1 MNILKSATLS
11 RRTMIRGVGVALALP
26 WLEAMQGRRL
36 LGSEQDNAAVKD
48 PVRMAVLFMPNG
60 VPPKKWTPEGEGTEF
75 KLSPIL
81 EPLAPYQKD
90 LLVLS
95 QLWNKNSDSGD
106 GHYVKTAGLLTSTTI
121 NKTVGVDLN
130 CNGISMDQVAAQKL
144 GHLTPLPSIELGIE
158 PVAVGIDGVVGYTRV
173 YGAHIAW
180 RGPTSPLAKEINPR
194 LAYERIVRAGQQS
207 GSNMAA
213 DRSVLDLVM
222 EDAQSLQNRLGVN
235 DRRRIDEYLESV
247 RSLEQRM
254 ERLASN
260 QGAAWKPRAAYDLIP
275 KPAEKIPEAHQE
287 HCRLMLD
294 LMVLAFQT
302 DTTRIATFMFGNSVS
317 NINFSWLDGVKD
329 AHHSLSHHQ
338 NEEDK
343 LAQYERIAKWH
354 MEQYAYILDRLKNIR
369 EGEKSLLDNSMVMFG
384 SDLRDGNAHDP
395 HNLPIIVAGQAGGR
409 IETGKHLVYGRNTP
423 LSNLYVTMLD
433 AMGTPV
439 ERFADSTEK
448 LSGVL
453 KG

>member
-1 MNILKSATLS
+1 MNIIRNSSIS
-11 RRTMIRGVGVALALP
+11 RRTLLRGVGAALALP
-26 WLEAMQGRRL
+26 WLEAMQVRKL
-36 LGSEQDNAAVKD
+36 LGSQQDNAPGKA

-81 EPLAPYQKD
+81 EPLAPHQKD
-90 LLVLS
+90 ILVLS
-95 QLWNKNSDSGD
+95 QLWNKNADSGD

-130 CNGISMDQVAAQKL
+130 CNGISMDQVAAQKI

-180 RGPTSPLAKEINPR
+180 RGPTSPLAKEINPK
-194 LAYERIVRAGQQS
+194 LAYERIVRAGQQGGAS
-207 GSNMAA
+207 LEA

-222 EDAQSLQNRLGVN
+222 EDAKELQGKLGAN
-235 DRRRIDEYLESV
+235 DRRRVDEYLESV
-247 RSLEQRM
+247 RTLEQRM
-254 ERLASN
+254 DRLAN
-260 QGAAWKPRAAYDLIP
+260 AQGDPWKPRSSYDGMP
-275 KPAEKIPEAHQE
+275 KPNDKIPDAHLE
-287 HCRLMLD
+287 HCRLMMD

-302 DTTRIATFMFGNSVS
+302 DTTRVATFMFGNSVS
-317 NINFSWLDGVKD
+317 NINFAWLDGVSD

-343 LAQYERIAKWH
+343 LRQYERIAKWH
-354 MEQYAYILDRLKNIR
+354 MEQYAYMLDRLKGIR
-369 EGEKSLLDNSMVMFG
+369 EGEQNLLENSMVMFG

-395 HNLPIIVAGQAGGR
+395 HNLPIVLAGQAGGR
-409 IETGKHLVYGRNTP
+409 LTTGKHVVCGRNTP
-423 LSNLYVTMLD
+423 LANLYLTMLD

-439 ERFADSTEK
+439 EQFADSTEK
-448 LSGVL
+448 LPGI
-453 KG
+453 

>member
-1 MNILKSATLS
+1 MNILKNKSLS
-11 RRTMIRGVGVALALP
+11 RRTLLRGAGAALALP
-26 WLEAMQGRRL
+26 WLEAMQMRKL
-36 LGSEQDNAAVKD
+36 LGSEQENVPAKA

-60 VPPKKWTPEGEGTEF
+60 VPPKKWTPEGEGADF

-81 EPLAPYQKD
+81 EPLAPFQKD
-90 LLVLS
+90 ILVLT

-130 CNGISMDQVAAQKL
+130 CNGVSMDQVAAQKI

-180 RGPTSPLAKEINPR
+180 RGPTSPLAKEIHPR
-194 LAYERIVRAGQQS
+194 LAYERIVRAGGQAGASLQ
-207 GSNMAA
+207 A
-213 DRSVLDLVM
+213 DRSVLDRVM
-222 EDAQSLQNRLGVN
+222 EDAKKLQGQLGAN
-235 DRRRIDEYLESV
+235 DRRRVNEYLQSV
-247 RSLEQRM
+247 RALEQRM
-254 ERLASN
+254 DRLAN
-260 QGAAWKPRAAYDLIP
+260 QQGNAWKPRTAYDAMTQP
-275 KPAEKIPEAHQE
+275 GEKIPDKHLE
-287 HCRLMLD
+287 HCRLMID

-317 NINFSWLDGVKD
+317 NINFAWLDGVSD

-343 LAQYERIAKWH
+343 LRQYERIAKWH
-354 MEQYAYILDRLKNIR
+354 MEQYAYMLERMKSLR
-369 EGEKSLLDNSMVMFG
+369 EGEQSLLENSMVMFG

-395 HNLPIIVAGQAGGR
+395 HNLPIVLAGQGGGR
-409 IETGKHLVYGRNTP
+409 ITTGRHLIHSRNTP
-423 LSNLYVTMLD
+423 LANLYLSMLD
-433 AMGTPV
+433 VMGATV
-439 ERFADSTEK
+439 DQFADSKEK
-448 LSGVL
+448 IPLQA
-453 KG
+453 